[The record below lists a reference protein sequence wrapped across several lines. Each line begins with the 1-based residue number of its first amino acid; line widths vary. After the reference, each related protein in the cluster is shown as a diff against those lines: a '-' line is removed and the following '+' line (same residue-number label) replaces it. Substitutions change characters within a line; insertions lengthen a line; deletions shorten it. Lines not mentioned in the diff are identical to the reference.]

1 MTLPPGS
8 WIPGE
13 RRSEMIEVV
22 LLDNSKMW
30 LNPLHIFSIRSKP
43 DTVITFTTK
52 QTLTVRDSVQELCR
66 KIDDYFRFINLG
78 QGVSVEQDT
87 EESTKPS
94 LIKQTV

>member
-1 MTLPPGS
+1 
-8 WIPGE
+8 
-13 RRSEMIEVV
+13 MIEVV

-52 QTLTVRDSVQELCR
+52 QTLTVRDSVPELCR
-66 KIDDYFRFINLG
+66 KIDDYFRLINLG
-78 QGVSVEQDT
+78 QGVPGDQDT

-94 LIKQTV
+94 LIKQML